1 MGRITDKVKRM
12 KGWIRFG
19 NSEMLMN
26 QLFQG
31 IQSTN
36 DSLEEKIIL
45 PNLTGGYDLKSRS
58 GEVVGVSAVSR

>member
-1 MGRITDKVKRM
+1 
-12 KGWIRFG
+12 
-19 NSEMLMN
+19 MLMN

-45 PNLTGGYDLKSRS
+45 PNLTGGYDLKNRS
-58 GEVVGVSAVSR
+58 GEVVAAYQPSPVEGSGVIMDVHGETIARIS

>member
-1 MGRITDKVKRM
+1 M
-12 KGWIRFG
+12 G

-58 GEVVGVSAVSR
+58 GVSAVSC

>member
-1 MGRITDKVKRM
+1 
-12 KGWIRFG
+12 
-19 NSEMLMN
+19 MLMN

-58 GEVVGVSAVSR
+58 GEVVASISRLLLKVVAL